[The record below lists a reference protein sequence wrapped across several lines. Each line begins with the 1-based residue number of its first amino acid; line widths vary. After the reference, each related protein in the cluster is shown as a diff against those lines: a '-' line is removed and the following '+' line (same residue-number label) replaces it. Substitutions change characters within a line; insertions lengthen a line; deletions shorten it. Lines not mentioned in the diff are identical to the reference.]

1 MPSKARAKRQASIP
15 TTRLSRKLTKS
26 TAKAQ
31 AAKLRTTKTPPAK
44 VKPKA
49 KGKRELPRW
58 IQSHESILSPQR
70 WAEVQAT
77 TDLGA
82 SWQVWMATENRDWN
96 AAEAVKAIEFAELLG
111 AGLFALEDYEERLG
125 ALKKI
130 AEDATGLSVEK
141 APLTH
146 QLLVGE
152 LRLKLGVITD
162 NRELRDAALLSL
174 IEGLEALLDG
184 EGTPHKKYLIV
195 FPDLVASWLRCFALV
210 KRKAIAMPTLNE
222 AQTEALAQCR
232 WLPLRIAQLSRIDG
246 SPIFAPSSVPK
257 IDDQLITEGL
267 KLWGDAADRKNAASI
282 RTDIVKPSP
291 KPAVEKIARAV
302 CGDWSGLCVFR
313 HDAKPDAAYLA
324 VALED
329 TEFLLELGTKGLPL
343 VSGAAKLTLARD
355 GHSLAPTGAWEEV
368 CRHQEPEVEYWELE
382 RTYERGVWL
391 QRQVVLACKD
401 QFAFINDNIVA
412 DSPGDLTYRL
422 EVPLASGVSASLA
435 PETREIT
442 LVSGKTLAPVIPLAA
457 EEWQTTPS
465 HFEFRSEN
473 GHLRFDGRTK
483 QSRMS
488 IPWVVDLRGGHKP
501 EDLTWRRLRVAENLQ
516 NLPSD
521 LAVAFRWQIGKQQWM
536 AYRSL
541 AAPSNRTVLG
551 QNLIGD
557 FLLARVFADG
567 KTKTIVEIE

>member
-31 AAKLRTTKTPPAK
+31 AAKLRPTKTPPVKVKRKAK
-44 VKPKA
+44 V
-49 KGKRELPRW
+49 KRELPLW

-77 TDLGA
+77 TDLAAQWQA
-82 SWQVWMATENRDWN
+82 SMATENRNGNETD
-96 AAEAVKAIEFAELLG
+96 AVKAVEFAELLG
-111 AGLFALEDYEERLG
+111 AGLFGGETYEERLA
-125 ALKKI
+125 ALRKI
-130 AEDATGLSVEK
+130 AEDSSSLSVEK
-141 APLTH
+141 TPLAH
-146 QLLVGE
+146 QLAAGE
-152 LRLKLGVITD
+152 LRLKLGIITED
-162 NRELRDAALLSL
+162 RELLDSALLSL
-174 IEGLEALLDG
+174 IEGLDVLLDG
-184 EGTPHKKYLIV
+184 EGTPHKKYLAL
-195 FPDLVASWLRCFALV
+195 FPELVASWLRCFSLA

-232 WLPLRIAQLSRIDG
+232 WLPLRLAQLSRIDNSTIFTLG
-246 SPIFAPSSVPK
+246 SAAK
-257 IDDQLITEGL
+257 IDSKLIVEGL
-267 KLWGDAADRKNAASI
+267 KLWGDAADRKNAASL

-302 CGDWSGLCVFR
+302 CGDWSGICVFR

-329 TEFLLELGTKGLPL
+329 SEFLVELGAKGLPL
-343 VSGAAKLTLARD
+343 VSGAAKLSLARD

-368 CRHQEPEVEYWELE
+368 CRHQEPEIEYWELE

-422 EVPLASGVSASLA
+422 EVPLAMGVSASLA
-435 PETREIT
+435 AETREIT

-473 GHLRFDGRTK
+473 GQLRFDGRTK

-488 IPWVVDLRGGHKP
+488 IPWVVDLRGGRKP

-521 LAVAFRWQIGKQQWM
+521 LAVAFRWQIGSQQWM